1 MYICVLNTYHWV
13 QILLPYGS
21 SHEQFYKILIH
32 RKTQAMKKLLLVFLA
47 LGSMFALS
55 ACPDSGDGGEAATTE
70 TTTETHSEEGGS
82 GH

>member
-1 MYICVLNTYHWV
+1 
-13 QILLPYGS
+13 
-21 SHEQFYKILIH
+21 
-32 RKTQAMKKLLLVFLA
+32 MKKLLLVFLA